1 MKINFNLFKNR
12 KDRIRN
18 IENEPSAPAAYK

>member
-12 KDRIRN
+12 KDRIKN
-18 IENEPSAPAAYK
+18 IDTEPSAPPAYK